1 MKKVSMPVAS
11 PTGEEALM
19 PRLLQPVAIP
29 AHDAAKAMGSRNLPQ
44 IGDFPS
50 PTKGCSNAPPLKVAR
65 MAELVDARDS
75 KSRIRKG
82 MSVRLRLRAPPPRA
96 L

>member
-1 MKKVSMPVAS
+1 MKKVSMLVAS
-11 PTGEEALM
+11 PTGEALM
-19 PRLLQPVAIP
+19 PRLLGPMRRPARGVAG
-29 AHDAAKAMGSRNLPQ
+29 ATGTRNLPQ